1 MSDSKQSLTPWELR
15 TEATL
20 ASALWVLD
28 GETRLPADAERRHD
42 VTGEAGRGRVGRT
55 GLRGVCVS
63 GGVSEPELPALSRRG
78 SRGIRRE
85 FRRSTVL
92 ARSQRL

>member
-28 GETRLPADAERRHD
+28 GDARLPADAER
-42 VTGEAGRGRVGRT
+42 
-55 GLRGVCVS
+55 
-63 GGVSEPELPALSRRG
+63 PA
-78 SRGIRRE
+78 
-85 FRRSTVL
+85 
-92 ARSQRL
+92 